1 MLFIIG
7 VGVLGM
13 IIVVLSFFLWPPLYS
28 LSFSNYGVFG
38 HCILCRSQITVSDYP
53 YSVVNKIVL
62 MRNVFFFNN

>member
-1 MLFIIG
+1 VLFIIG

-38 HCILCRSQITVSDYP
+38 HCILCRSRITVSLAIVF
-53 YSVVNKIVL
+53 SVVLKLRCLITPIVS
-62 MRNVFFFNN
+62 